1 MADKMEKKE
10 KKKSQSNSNR
20 SFCSCTCL
28 LYTLALIGVVI
39 AGGYYY
45 INHGCDLSNEH
56 EEMKCPVI
64 ILMRILPEI
73 FCWRMS
79 AAALLDRWGVV
90 DFKQS
95 VRSFLDGSD
104 INRTHLITKPNIS
117 QLSVVIEEWEYNGFK
132 LYSYTPEEL
141 VGVSNQPVV
150 IHLHGG
156 GGIMLSPKFLDP
168 KIRYLTDKFKIKH
181 IVPDY
186 PKSPEVVF
194 PTAHDVCVNAVKYV
208 FENSEMF
215 SVDPKR
221 VSLSGDSFGG
231 HAVLY
236 VAFKW
241 RELDYYKKYAP
252 MLTLTLV
259 YPWVQL
265 VNLNLDSYREE
276 HNQRMINVYANS
288 FTISF
293 LIKGDLD
300 LSELVK
306 NSSLP
311 LMSQY
316 YQQRQSAVPELLP
329 ELGWEPSQYMLDK
342 YSHYADTVLDPYVS
356 FLFQTDFSHLPPTLL
371 ISAGYDVLLSE
382 GLLLKQRMQES
393 GVEVEHH
400 VAERMFHGFFGF
412 LIPNVL
418 YTPTLIAFDKFGE
431 YSIDGLKILVAGLPG
446 TKKLSGLE
454 TLLTYHTALPSLCNL
469 ETKNIHKLHK
479 LNKLFRE
486 YHTTSF

>member
-1 MADKMEKKE
+1 MADNMEKKE
-10 KKKSQSNSNR
+10 KKKKPQPKSNK

-56 EEMKCPVI
+56 EEMKCSVI
-64 ILMRILPEI
+64 FILRTVPII
-73 FCWRMS
+73 GCWRMR
-79 AAALLDRWGVV
+79 AIDLLANWGVV

-104 INRTHLITKPNIS
+104 TNRTLLLTTPNVS
-117 QLSVVIEEWEYNGFK
+117 RLPVVVEEWEYNGFK
-132 LYSYTPEEL
+132 LYSYTPNEL

-156 GGIMLSPKFLDP
+156 GGIMLSPKFVEP
-168 KIRYLTDKFKIKH
+168 KIRYLADKFKIKH

-194 PTAHDVCVNAVKYV
+194 PTAHEICVNAVKYM

-241 RELDYYKKYAP
+241 KELDYYNKYEP
-252 MLTLTLV
+252 LLTLTLI
-259 YPWVQL
+259 YPWVQF

-276 HNQRMINVYANS
+276 HNQRIITAHTS
-288 FTISF
+288 SLAIS
-293 LIKGDLD
+293 LIIKGDLD
-300 LSELVK
+300 LTELVK

-316 YQQRQSAVPELLP
+316 YQQRQTAVPELLP
-329 ELGWEPSQYMLDK
+329 ELDWKPSQSMVDK
-342 YSHYADTVLDPYVS
+342 YSHYADTVLDPYAS
-356 FLFQTDFSHLPPTLL
+356 FLFQTDFSHLPPTLF
-371 ISAGYDVLLSE
+371 INAGYDVLLSE
-382 GLLLKQRMQES
+382 GLLLKERMQES

-400 VAERMFHGFFGF
+400 VSEKMFHGYLGF
-412 LIPNVL
+412 LIPDVL
-418 YTPTLIAFDKFGE
+418 YTPTLTGFDKLGE
-431 YSIDGLKILVAGLPG
+431 FLKKH
-446 TKKLSGLE
+446 TK
-454 TLLTYHTALPSLCNL
+454 
-469 ETKNIHKLHK
+469 
-479 LNKLFRE
+479 
-486 YHTTSF
+486 

>member
-1 MADKMEKKE
+1 MADNMEKKE
-10 KKKSQSNSNR
+10 KKNPQSNSNR

-56 EEMKCPVI
+56 EEMKCSI
-64 ILMRILPEI
+64 IFTLRTIPI
-73 FCWRMS
+73 ISCWRMRVID
-79 AAALLDRWGVV
+79 LLANWGVV

-95 VRSFLDGSD
+95 MRSYLEARDMNTTLLFTSPSF
-104 INRTHLITKPNIS
+104 T
-117 QLSVVIEEWEYNGFK
+117 QLPVLTQEWEHNGFR
-132 LYSYTPEEL
+132 LYSYTPNEL

-156 GGIMLSPKFLDP
+156 GGIMLSPKYFDYTIRFLA
-168 KIRYLTDKFKIKH
+168 DKHKIKF

-241 RELDYYKKYAP
+241 RELDYYTKYAP
-252 MLTLTLV
+252 LLTLTLI
-259 YPWVQL
+259 YPWVQFA
-265 VNLNLDSYREE
+265 NLDLDSYNQEV
-276 HNQRMINVYANS
+276 NQRI
-288 FTISF
+288 ISRDSVSITTS
-293 LIKGDLD
+293 LIIKGDLD

-400 VAERMFHGFFGF
+400 VEERVFHAYFG
-412 LIPNVL
+412 
-418 YTPTLIAFDKFGE
+418 
-431 YSIDGLKILVAGLPG
+431 
-446 TKKLSGLE
+446 
-454 TLLTYHTALPSLCNL
+454 LPSLVFTSTL
-469 ETKNIHKLHK
+469 TGFDKLGEFLK
-479 LNKLFRE
+479 K
-486 YHTTSF
+486 HTQ

>member
-1 MADKMEKKE
+1 MADNMEKKE

-20 SFCSCTCL
+20 SFCNCTCL

-45 INHGCDLSNEH
+45 INHACDLSNEH
-56 EEMKCPVI
+56 EEMKCSVI
-64 ILMRILPEI
+64 FFMRMAPSI
-73 FCWRMS
+73 FVFRVS
-79 AAALLDRWGVV
+79 VIELLSNWGVV

-95 VRSFLDGSD
+95 MRSYLETRDMNTTLLFTS
-104 INRTHLITKPNIS
+104 PNFT
-117 QLSVVIEEWEYNGFK
+117 QLPVLTQEWEHNGFR
-132 LYSYTPEEL
+132 LYSYTPNEL

-156 GGIMLSPKFLDP
+156 GGIMLSPKYFDSTIRFLA
-168 KIRYLTDKFKIKH
+168 DKYKIKF

-241 RELDYYKKYAP
+241 RELDYYTKYAP
-252 MLTLTLV
+252 LLTLTLI
-259 YPWVQL
+259 YPWVQF
-265 VNLNLDSYREE
+265 VNLNLDSYRE
-276 HNQRMINVYANS
+276 HNQRILNQDSVS
-288 FTISF
+288 ITISL

-300 LSELVK
+300 LSDLVK

-400 VAERMFHGFFGF
+400 VAEKMFHGFFGF
-412 LIPNVL
+412 PRPSMV
-418 YTPTLIAFDKFGE
+418 YTATFTGFDKLQRF
-431 YSIDGLKILVAGLPG
+431 
-446 TKKLSGLE
+446 
-454 TLLTYHTALPSLCNL
+454 
-469 ETKNIHKLHK
+469 
-479 LNKLFRE
+479 LNK
-486 YHTTSF
+486 HTQ